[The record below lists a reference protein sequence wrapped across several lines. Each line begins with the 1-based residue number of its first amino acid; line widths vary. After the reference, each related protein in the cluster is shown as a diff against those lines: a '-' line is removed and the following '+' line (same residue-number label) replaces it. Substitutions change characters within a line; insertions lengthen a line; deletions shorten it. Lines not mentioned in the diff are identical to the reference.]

1 MGEDLDLGVGE
12 ERDLGG
18 DLGHDV
24 DVGED
29 RGLDGGLGLGAGA
42 GEDRDL
48 GGNEDRDLDGDRGVD
63 GDVDRAFH
71 IRQHTTQGGWG
82 LGGCVCG
89 GYGWSEYG

>member
-29 RGLDGGLGLGAGA
+29 RGLDGGLGLGAGVGA
-42 GEDRDL
+42 E
-48 GGNEDRDLDGDRGVD
+48 RDLDGNGDRGVD
-63 GDVDRAFH
+63 GDGDQAFH

-82 LGGCVCG
+82 LGVCVCG
-89 GYGWSEYG
+89 GYGWSGYG